1 MNKQLTQNSESSTP
15 YSVQSQEEVDLLQ
28 LWQAIWS
35 QKLKVIL
42 ITVVF
47 AVGSVFFA
55 LSQPNLYKSEALLA
69 PAVDDKSSSGLG
81 ALAGQ
86 FGGLASL
93 AGVNLSST
101 GNNKTEEALA
111 ILKSRE
117 FITQFVRKNNILIP
131 LFALQPVRFSKGV
144 ALDPNIYDMST
155 NTWVREVQSPYTA
168 EPTDWEIYKS
178 FSEILTVS
186 TDKQTGLVNVSIEWY
201 VPEQAQAWVTLLIK
215 GLNEHIKNRD
225 VSEAQKS
232 IAFIR
237 EKIKEVSL
245 LDMQTIFFNLIEAQG
260 KTIMLAE
267 VRDEYAFRTI
277 DPAVVPLEKSRP
289 KRALMCVFGSLLGG
303 MLGTLIALVSYF
315 VKKRLEAKPM
325 NIAN

>member
-1 MNKQLTQNSESSTP
+1 MNKQLTHNTQSSTSYYDQP
-15 YSVQSQEEVDLLQ
+15 QDEIDLVE
-28 LWQAIWS
+28 LWYAIWS
-35 QKLKVIL
+35 QKWKVIL
-42 ITVVF
+42 ITLVF
-47 AVGSVFFA
+47 AVGSVVFA

-69 PAVDDKSSSGLG
+69 PAGDDKSNSGLG

-93 AGVNLSST
+93 AGVNLSS
-101 GNNKTEEALA
+101 GGSNKTEEALA

-117 FITQFVRKNNILIP
+117 FITQFVRNNDILVP
-131 LFALQPVRFSKGV
+131 LFALKPVRFSKGV
-144 ALDPNIYDMST
+144 ALDPNVYDEST
-155 NTWVREVQSPYTA
+155 NTWVRVVQTPYTP
-168 EPTDWEIYKS
+168 EPTDWEIYKN
-178 FSEILTVS
+178 FSQILTVS
-186 TDKQTGLVNVSIEWY
+186 TDKQTGLVTVSIEWY
-201 VPEQAQAWVTLLIK
+201 VPVQAQQWVTLLIK

-245 LDMQTIFFNLIEAQG
+245 VDMQAIFFNLIEAQG

-277 DPAVVPLEKSRP
+277 DPAVIPLEKSKP
-289 KRALMCVFGSLLGG
+289 KRALICVLGTLLGG
-303 MLGTLIALVSYF
+303 MLGVLMALVSYF
-315 VKKRLEAKPM
+315 VKKRSNPNLVNA
-325 NIAN
+325 

>member
-1 MNKQLTQNSESSTP
+1 MNKQLIQNNQANTSYYDQPQDEI
-15 YSVQSQEEVDLLQ
+15 DLVE
-28 LWQAIWS
+28 LWHAIWS
-35 QKLKVIL
+35 QKWKVIF
-42 ITVVF
+42 ITLVF
-47 AVGSVFFA
+47 AVGSVIFA
-55 LSQPNLYKSEALLA
+55 LYQPNMYKSEALLA
-69 PAVDDKSSSGLG
+69 PAGDDKSSSGLG

-93 AGVNLSST
+93 AGVNLASGGS
-101 GNNKTEEALA
+101 NKTEEALA

-144 ALDPNIYDMST
+144 ALDPSIYDEST
-155 NTWVREVQSPYTA
+155 NTWVRVVQAPYTA
-168 EPTDWEIYKS
+168 EPTDWEIYKT
-178 FSEILTVS
+178 FSKILTVS
-186 TDKQTGLVNVSIEWY
+186 TDKQTGLVTVAIEWY
-201 VPEQAQAWVTLLIK
+201 VPEQAQHWVTLLIK

-245 LDMQTIFFNLIEAQG
+245 VDMQAIFFNLIEAQG

-277 DPAVVPLEKSRP
+277 DPAVIPLEKSKP
-289 KRALMCVFGSLLGG
+289 KRALICVLGTLLGG
-303 MLGTLIALVSYF
+303 MLGVLMALVFYF
-315 VKKRLEAKPM
+315 VKKRSDPHQV
-325 NIAN
+325 NV